1 MEIEWPTVVE
11 GGIPILGGL
20 YATALGY
27 GAIRL
32 QMRPGSPAQ
41 NLLPRLKWLGPFVMV
56 FGVFTAWQ
64 THVHVVHPPAE
75 ELAQQI
81 ASRSTLPL
89 RVDSMTTLNSVQGR
103 ENTIVYSYSIAA
115 PLPDLGG
122 RSVVQAKLEQQW
134 RGLACTNHDVQKML
148 STGYALQIE
157 YTFPATSSP
166 IVIPVVPL
174 ASCKS

>member
-27 GAIRL
+27 GVLRL
-32 QMRPGSPAQ
+32 GTLRGGLEQT
-41 NLLPRLKWLGPFVMV
+41 LLPRFKWLGPFVIA

-64 THVHVVHPPAE
+64 THLHVVHPPAAE
-75 ELAQQI
+75 IARQI
-81 ASRSTLPL
+81 ASRLTFPH
-89 RVDSMTTLNSVQGR
+89 RIDPITTLDSVQGS
-103 ENTIVYSYSIAA
+103 ENIIVFKISIAT

-122 RSVVQAKLEQQW
+122 RSVMQAKLEQQW

-148 STGYALQIE
+148 STGYSVQIE
-157 YTFPATSSP
+157 YTFPAASSQ
-166 IVIPVVPL
+166 IVIPVLPVT
-174 ASCKS
+174 SCSS

>member
-1 MEIEWPTVVE
+1 MEIEWPTVIE

-27 GAIRL
+27 GVIRIGTL
-32 QMRPGSPAQ
+32 PGSRAQ
-41 NLLPRLKWLGPFVMV
+41 TLLPRLRWLGPLVIV

-64 THVHVVHPPAE
+64 THLHVAHPPAA
-75 ELAQQI
+75 ELARQI
-81 ASRSTLPL
+81 ASRSTFPL
-89 RVDSMTTLNSVQGR
+89 RVDPMTTLDSMQGSG
-103 ENTIVYSYSIAA
+103 NAIVYHYSIAA

-134 RGLACTNHDVQKML
+134 RGLACTNHDVQRML
-148 STGYALQIE
+148 SAGYSLQIE
-157 YTFPATSSP
+157 YTFPAASSP
-166 IVIPVVPL
+166 IVIPVPPV